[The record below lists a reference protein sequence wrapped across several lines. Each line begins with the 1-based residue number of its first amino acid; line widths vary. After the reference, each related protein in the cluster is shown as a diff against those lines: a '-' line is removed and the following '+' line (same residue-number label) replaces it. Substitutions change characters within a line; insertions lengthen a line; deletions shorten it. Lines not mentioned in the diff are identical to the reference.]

1 MSRRSGPSRSRS
13 AGQETRPKV
22 AIVHDYLSQR
32 GGAERVVLSMLKAF
46 PEAPLYTAV
55 YDREA
60 TYPEFA
66 AHDVRPLWTNRL
78 GLLRRD
84 YRRGLLLYPLAFSSL
99 KVDADIVLCSSSGYA
114 HAVRATGRK
123 VVYCY
128 TPARW
133 LYDQADTYLTNW
145 PAYVNVAVC
154 ASGPALRR
162 WDRRAAKTA
171 DVYLTSSSAVRD
183 RIKTTYGI
191 AARVVPPAVPNRS
204 RTRAIPVSDV
214 RPGFVLCVSRLL
226 GYKNVDAVCAAFKE
240 LPDARLVVVGDGPEY
255 RRLAVEVP
263 ANVLLAGRVS
273 DGQLTWLYE
282 NSAGVVSA
290 SYEDFGLTV
299 IEAGSYG
306 KPVAVFRWGGFL
318 DTVVEG
324 ITGVFFDQPTPTAVV
339 AAVSRMMETDWD
351 STAIEEWAEHFSE
364 ESFIRRLK
372 ETVQVVG

>member
-1 MSRRSGPSRSRS
+1 MSRRRGLHGSRP
-13 AGQETRPKV
+13 AGQEARPQV

-78 GLLRRD
+78 GVLRRD

-99 KVDADIVLCSSSGYA
+99 KLDADIVLCSSSGYA
-114 HAVRATGRK
+114 HAVRTTRRK

-133 LYDQADTYLTNW
+133 LYDQAGTYLSNW
-145 PAYVNVAVC
+145 PKYVKVAVS
-154 ASGPALRR
+154 ATGPALRR
-162 WDRRAAKTA
+162 WDRRAAQTA

-183 RIKTTYGI
+183 RIRTTYGI
-191 AARVVPPAVPNRS
+191 AAEVMPPAAPNRS
-204 RTRAIPVSDV
+204 RVRPIPVPSV
-214 RPGFVLCVSRLL
+214 QPGFVLCVSRLL
-226 GYKNVDAVCAAFKE
+226 AYKNVDGVCAAFKE
-240 LPDARLVVVGDGPEY
+240 LPEARLVVVGEGPEHG
-255 RRLAVEVP
+255 RLAAEVP
-263 ANVLLAGRVS
+263 PNVLLAGRVS
-273 DGQLTWLYE
+273 DNQLSWLYE

-299 IEAGSYG
+299 IEAGSFG
-306 KPVAVFRWGGFL
+306 KPVAVLQWGGFL

-324 ITGVFFDQPTPTAVV
+324 TTGVFFDQPTPSAVV
-339 AAVSRMMETDWD
+339 AAVRRMTETDWD
-351 STAIEEWAEHFSE
+351 STAIEAWAEHFSE
-364 ESFIRRLK
+364 ASFIRRLK
-372 ETVQVVG
+372 ERVQVVG